1 MEKLPALEST
11 LKSTDTEEFIDIH
24 FYRPIGYWW
33 ACLFHKWGVTP
44 NQITIASIFIGVA
57 AGVCFGFTSVWINLV
72 GIFLLIWANSYDSAD
87 GQLARMTNQKSE
99 LGRILDG
106 ACGDFWFIA
115 IYIAIIVRL
124 WNPWSLGILLL
135 AVAAGYSHTKQAAMA
150 DYFRN
155 VHLLFLKGKS
165 GSELDNS
172 KDLAAKYPAI
182 SWREKPFVKFFEY
195 TYLNYTRG
203 QEAMTP
209 ALQKMLHVIQT
220 KYDGQAPATFCAD
233 YRAQSLPLIPY
244 TNLLS
249 FNLRAI
255 VLFISVLINF
265 PAIYF
270 IFELTVMNGMLIY
283 MLQKYE
289 KICSQLTTQLDG
301 VPVGTG
307 MTESDVSFPRRR
319 KSPEANDLP
328 FSEVKGLIF
337 DYGATIDSNGKHW
350 AEVLWEGYVAAGVP
364 ISKEQFREAY
374 VYGER
379 YLATHPVIKSDDNF
393 RNLLHKKIESELNFL
408 VEQEILPKNEK
419 ITQFSLQ
426 ITNQSYNFARS
437 TVENAI
443 PTLQKLA
450 AKYPMVLVSNFYGNI
465 EAVLNDFGLDTLF
478 KSIVES
484 AVVNVRKPD
493 PAIFALGVKALG
505 LTPGEVVVIGDSYRK
520 DIAPAQSL
528 GCQTIWLKGQGWDE
542 EIPGKQ
548 PGAIIED
555 FKELCH
561 CVLDPQGRID

>member
-1 MEKLPALEST
+1 
-11 LKSTDTEEFIDIH
+11 
-24 FYRPIGYWW
+24 
-33 ACLFHKWGVTP
+33 
-44 NQITIASIFIGVA
+44 
-57 AGVCFGFTSVWINLV
+57 
-72 GIFLLIWANSYDSAD
+72 
-87 GQLARMTNQKSE
+87 
-99 LGRILDG
+99 
-106 ACGDFWFIA
+106 
-115 IYIAIIVRL
+115 
-124 WNPWSLGILLL
+124 
-135 AVAAGYSHTKQAAMA
+135 
-150 DYFRN
+150 
-155 VHLLFLKGKS
+155 
-165 GSELDNS
+165 
-172 KDLAAKYPAI
+172 
-182 SWREKPFVKFFEY
+182 
-195 TYLNYTRG
+195 
-203 QEAMTP
+203 
-209 ALQKMLHVIQT
+209 
-220 KYDGQAPATFCAD
+220 
-233 YRAQSLPLIPY
+233 
-244 TNLLS
+244 
-249 FNLRAI
+249 
-255 VLFISVLINF
+255 
-265 PAIYF
+265 
-270 IFELTVMNGMLIY
+270 
-283 MLQKYE
+283 
-289 KICSQLTTQLDG
+289 
-301 VPVGTG
+301 